1 MKGQRAA
8 GDRPASLALARVHLR
23 TGALALARAELEAAA
38 GDRRL
43 DDDAIVDLAEARWRT
58 GDTMGAGQAAAAHL
72 GAGGDDLV
80 ALVIAA
86 EAAAIGRGGAAEAE
100 ALVAQVLDRRQAPMA
115 DLVAG
120 MPLAAPWPRAMDDD
134 PPQTEA
140 RDLGGL
146 VETGTPGR
154 AIAPLVSVGAGR
166 AISRAVGGPV
176 STTAESA
183 TAADPQ
189 AAFAAGSDALTAG
202 DRDAASLH
210 LAVALRL
217 SPALAPAIL
226 SVVGG
231 TPGPAFD
238 LLRGDAFRLVGHESD
253 ARRAYAAVA
262 RSLATRDEQLR
273 SASDGAADTTDTTD
287 TTATTDAADPTD
299 MSAAPGS
306 GVADPPDLTMSPR
319 TTPQEEPS

>member
-1 MKGQRAA
+1 MTADGTHASRPTSE
-8 GDRPASLALARVHLR
+8 DRPVALAVARVHLR

-58 GDTMGAGQAAAAHL
+58 GDTVGAGQAAAVHL
-72 GAGGDDLV
+72 AAGGDDLV

-86 EAAAIGRGGAAEAE
+86 EAAAIARGGAAEAE
-100 ALVAQVLDRRQAPMA
+100 SLVAQVLDRRQAPMA

-120 MPLAAPWPRAMDDD
+120 MPLAAPWPPGMDDD
-134 PPQTEA
+134 AAADRVASATSAASWRPGSPAARSPRSCPSAPAARSPARSADPCPPRPSRRPQPIRRRRSPPA
-140 RDLGGL
+140 PR
-146 VETGTPGR
+146 PWPR
-154 AIAPLVSVGAGR
+154 AIAMAR
-166 AISRAVGGPV
+166 R
-176 STTAESA
+176 
-183 TAADPQ
+183 
-189 AAFAAGSDALTAG
+189 
-202 DRDAASLH
+202 LH

-226 SVVGG
+226 SAVGG

-262 RSLATRDEQLR
+262 RSLAIRDGDAAAE
-273 SASDGAADTTDTTD
+273 SAADTSGASDAGTPPGAGGTPDP
-287 TTATTDAADPTD
+287 AT
-299 MSAAPGS
+299 
-306 GVADPPDLTMSPR
+306 PPHA
-319 TTPQEEPS
+319 TPQEGPS

>member
-1 MKGQRAA
+1 
-8 GDRPASLALARVHLR
+8 
-23 TGALALARAELEAAA
+23 
-38 GDRRL
+38 
-43 DDDAIVDLAEARWRT
+43 
-58 GDTMGAGQAAAAHL
+58 
-72 GAGGDDLV
+72 V

-86 EAAAIGRGGAAEAE
+86 EAAAIARGGAAEAE

-115 DLVAG
+115 DLIAG
-120 MPLAAPWPRAMDDD
+120 MPLAAPWPQVMDDE
-134 PPQTEA
+134 PPQTESV

-146 VETGTPGR
+146 VESGT
-154 AIAPLVSVGAGR
+154 ASHAVAPLVSVGAGR
-166 AISRAVGGPV
+166 AIARAVGGPV

-189 AAFAAGSDALTAG
+189 AAFTAGSDALAAG
-202 DRDAASLH
+202 DREGAALH

-226 SVVGG
+226 SAVGG

-262 RSLATRDEQLR
+262 RSLASRDEDAAAED
-273 SASDGAADTTDTTD
+273 SADTADASGASPAPAAD
-287 TTATTDAADPTD
+287 A
-299 MSAAPGS
+299 
-306 GVADPPDLTMSPR
+306 PPDVATRPEI
-319 TTPQEEPS
+319 TPQEAQS